1 MGLSEE
7 LLARGYLPKEL
18 PPSFSSSDF
27 AGASSSLKATP
38 PNQWTQ
44 PVVLNLAR
52 PGDPAISV
60 GDLPFPIPSLS
71 GDWPMNAR
79 RVGQHWRRISRRVEY
94 R

>member
-38 PNQWTQ
+38 PQ
-44 PVVLNLAR
+44 PVDTACSSKSGSTR
-52 PGDPAISV
+52 RS
-60 GDLPFPIPSLS
+60 PSETCHSQSLRS
-71 GDWPMNAR
+71 AEI
-79 RVGQHWRRISRRVEY
+79 GQ
-94 R
+94 